1 MNASASVNSMSVDS
15 TSGVEGPGV
24 ASAAVEGPGVTGTAV
39 EGAGVAGAVAL
50 DPATGAPVGVSK
62 VLVLTAHPDDVDF
75 GAAGTLARWAAGG
88 IDIHLTVVTGGGAG
102 GFSDEARGDDVVS
115 RRREEQREAA
125 EVVGIASVEFW
136 DYPDGDLHVSDELL
150 KDIVEIGR
158 RVRPDLILTHHPER
172 DYTSF
177 QKSHPDHLAVGQAVT
192 HAVYPSLENPYAYPE
207 LLEAGLEPHKL
218 RHLWYFGQP
227 RRLTNMAVDITA
239 SLETKI
245 EALLKHAS
253 QHPDV
258 EKMQQFVRHQ
268 AARIAQQ
275 LTASDDARAAESFH
289 AVCVNSAE
297 TIAGF

>member
-1 MNASASVNSMSVDS
+1 MSASLNRSSGV
-15 TSGVEGPGV
+15 TFAGVEGTGV
-24 ASAAVEGPGVTGTAV
+24 
-39 EGAGVAGAVAL
+39 L
-50 DPATGAPVGVSK
+50 DPRTGAPADVSK

-75 GAAGTLARWAAGG
+75 GSAGTLARWAAGG
-88 IDIHLTVVTGGGAG
+88 IEIHLTVVTGGGAG

-115 RRREEQREAA
+115 RRRDEQRQAA

-136 DYPDGDLHVSDELL
+136 DYPDGDLHVSADLL
-150 KDIVEIGR
+150 KKVVEVGR

-192 HAVYPSLENPYAYPE
+192 HAVYPALENPYAYPE

-218 RHLWYFGQP
+218 RHLWYFAQP
-227 RRLTNMAVDITA
+227 EHLTNMAVEISSTVD
-239 SLETKI
+239 TKI

-258 EKMQQFVRHQ
+258 EKMQQFVRQQ
-268 AARIAQQ
+268 AAHMAQQ
-275 LTASDDARAAESFH
+275 VNAADWQAAETFH
-289 AVCVNSAE
+289 AVCVNTAE

>member
-1 MNASASVNSMSVDS
+1 MSASLNRF
-15 TSGVEGPGV
+15 
-24 ASAAVEGPGVTGTAV
+24 
-39 EGAGVAGAVAL
+39 AGVDGTGLL
-50 DPATGAPVGVSK
+50 DPRTGAPADVSK

-75 GAAGTLARWAAGG
+75 GSAGTLARWAAGG
-88 IDIHLTVVTGGGAG
+88 IEIYLTVVTGGGAG
-102 GFSDEARGDDVVS
+102 GFSDEARGEDVVS
-115 RRREEQREAA
+115 RRRDEQRQAA

-136 DYPDGDLHVSDELL
+136 DYPDGDLHVSADLL
-150 KDIVEIGR
+150 KKVVEVGR

-218 RHLWYFGQP
+218 RHLWYFAQP
-227 RRLTNMAVDITA
+227 EHLTNMAVEISSTVD
-239 SLETKI
+239 TKI

-258 EKMQQFVRHQ
+258 EKMQQFVRQQ
-268 AARIAQQ
+268 AAHMAQQ
-275 LTASDDARAAESFH
+275 VNAAEWTAAETFH
-289 AVCVNSAE
+289 AVCVNTAE

>member
-1 MNASASVNSMSVDS
+1 MSASLNRFA
-15 TSGVEGPGV
+15 GVEGTGV
-24 ASAAVEGPGVTGTAV
+24 
-39 EGAGVAGAVAL
+39 L
-50 DPATGAPVGVSK
+50 DPRTGAPADVSK

-75 GAAGTLARWAAGG
+75 GSAGTLARWAAGG
-88 IDIHLTVVTGGGAG
+88 IEIHLTVVTGGGAG

-115 RRREEQREAA
+115 RRRDEQRQAA

-136 DYPDGDLHVSDELL
+136 DYPDGDLHVSADLL
-150 KDIVEIGR
+150 KKVVEVGR

-218 RHLWYFGQP
+218 RHLWYFAQP
-227 RRLTNMAVDITA
+227 EHLTNMAVEISSTVD
-239 SLETKI
+239 TKI

-258 EKMQQFVRHQ
+258 EKMQQFVRQQ
-268 AARIAQQ
+268 AAHMAQQ
-275 LTASDDARAAESFH
+275 VNAAEWTAAETFH
-289 AVCVNSAE
+289 AVCVNTAE